1 MLSAARMRVAGGVD
15 ESTITLMK
23 VVAAALDPCC
33 KSSNGLI
40 ECVPACGPVFR
51 IKLGFLHPAQ
61 KCAGAHADGAS
72 GFLHIS
78 LDQQSGDSLLFFHLE
93 F

>member
-1 MLSAARMRVAGGVD
+1 MRVAGGVD

-61 KCAGAHADGAS
+61 KCAALTPTERAASSIFSWTRGLGELRVGATED
-72 GFLHIS
+72 S
-78 LDQQSGDSLLFFHLE
+78 LD
-93 F
+93 